1 MASRA
6 DKYTQL
12 KKEEQFSDFLNNFSL
27 HPVTGSLAKT
37 TNEFAVR
44 QSIKNLILTD
54 QGERLF
60 QPNIGSDI
68 RRSLFEPLDRVV
80 LNDIREAISSTIK
93 YNEPR
98 ARLLDVL
105 VTGNEDSNELN
116 VTILFSLINSNTPIS
131 LDVILRRV
139 R

>member
-6 DKYTQL
+6 DKFTQL
-12 KKEEQFSDFLNNFSL
+12 KKEEQFSDFLNNFSR
-27 HPVTGSLAKT
+27 HPVSGALGKT
-37 TNEFAVR
+37 INEAAVR

-60 QPNIGSDI
+60 QPNVGSDV
-68 RRSLFEPLDRVV
+68 RRSLFEPLDRVI
-80 LNDIREAISSTIK
+80 LNEITEAISSTIK

-98 ARLLDVL
+98 AKLIDVL

-116 VTILFSLINSNTPIS
+116 VTVLFSLINSNTPIS

>member
-6 DKYTQL
+6 DKFTQP
-12 KKEEQFSDFLNNFSL
+12 KREEQFSDFLNNFSR
-27 HPVTGSLAKT
+27 HPVSGALAKT
-37 TNEFAVR
+37 TNEAAVR

-60 QPNIGSDI
+60 QPNVGSDV
-68 RRSLFEPLDRVV
+68 RRSLFEPLDRVI
-80 LNDIREAISSTIK
+80 LNEITEAISSTIK

-98 ARLLDVL
+98 AKLLDVL

-116 VTILFSLINSNTPIS
+116 VTVLFSLINSNTPIS

>member
-6 DKYTQL
+6 DKFTQL
-12 KKEEQFSDFLNNFSL
+12 KKEEQFSDFLNNFSRN
-27 HPVTGSLAKT
+27 PVSGALGKT
-37 TNEFAVR
+37 INEAAVR

-60 QPNIGSDI
+60 QPNVGSDV
-68 RRSLFEPLDRVV
+68 RRSLFEPLDRVI
-80 LNDIREAISSTIK
+80 LNEITEAISSTIK

-98 ARLLDVL
+98 AKLIDVL

-116 VTILFSLINSNTPIS
+116 VTVLFSLINSNTPIS